1 MAMKKMTGA
10 KKPVAKMVAKAKP
23 KAAVTKAADKSY
35 RKVESK
41 RLTKSNT
48 MSTGRAKTTTKSRG
62 STRTLQVGNDNQREN
77 YNAFRGSKDDKESQ
91 KRVRGGGYYDDTA
104 TPSERMNTKWKPS
117 ATRGRGSKIAA
128 NDKMAYYEGGRILE
142 AQRAGGKQNL
152 SKYEKD
158 AKAAKAKT
166 AAINARA
173 RAKKSRGSN
182 TATQVGNDNQREG
195 YNAMRGSNAPIGK
208 SKQSKAS
215 AKTST
220 QKAIRTYQRAGGKGK

>member
-1 MAMKKMTGA
+1 MAMKKESGG
-10 KKPVAKMVAKAKP
+10 KKPVARMASKAKP
-23 KAAVTKAADKSY
+23 KTAVKKAADKSY

-77 YNAFRGSKDDKESQ
+77 FNAFRGSADDKQSY
-91 KRVRGGGYYDDTA
+91 RAYYDDTA
-104 TPSERMNTKWKPS
+104 TPSESIGKKWKPP
-117 ATRGRGSKIAA
+117 ATRGRGTKISA

-173 RAKKSRGSN
+173 RAMKSRGSK
-182 TATQVGNDNQREG
+182 TAAQ
-195 YNAMRGSNAPIGK
+195 I
-208 SKQSKAS
+208 AS
-215 AKTST
+215 QTKMETKRVTKVSVNKPT
-220 QKAIRTYQRAGGKGK
+220 TKRLGTKGR

>member
-1 MAMKKMTGA
+1 MAMKKESGA

-23 KAAVTKAADKSY
+23 KAAVKNAADKSY

-77 YNAFRGSKDDKESQ
+77 FNVFRGSKYDKETQ
-91 KRVRGGGYYDDTA
+91 KMARGGGYYDDTA
-104 TPSERMNTKWKPS
+104 TPSESIGKKWKPR
-117 ATRGRGSKIAA
+117 ATRGAGSKIAA
-128 NDKMAYYEGGRILE
+128 NSEMAYYEGGRILE

-173 RAKKSRGSN
+173 RAMKSRGSK
-182 TATQVGNDNQREG
+182 TAAQ
-195 YNAMRGSNAPIGK
+195 I
-208 SKQSKAS
+208 AS
-215 AKTST
+215 QTKMETKRVTKVSVKKPT
-220 QKAIRTYQRAGGKGK
+220 TKRLGTKGR